1 MRLARSGARDAGIAG
16 LRVASSIQRAIRKE
30 VYAAEADTQAAE
42 DRVTIELDTTERVDG
57 PASFDTKLA
66 LPRADEPCDED
77 LRLVPNKTV
86 IDLLQRGQ
94 AARGLRLPRASVPL
108 ALGRERGG

>member
-16 LRVASSIQRAIRKE
+16 LRVASSAQRAIRKE

-42 DRVTIELDTTERVDG
+42 DRVTIERGRPVRVDG
-57 PASFDTKLA
+57 PASFDTKVA
-66 LPRADEPCDED
+66 PPRADEPYDED
-77 LRLVPNKTV
+77 LRLVPMKTV

-94 AARGLRLPRASVPL
+94 AT
-108 ALGRERGG
+108 